1 MTTIKAQ
8 VIALIGPSGSG
19 KDYIYKKL
27 KRKMPWAN
35 FLISTTTRPIRQGE
49 VDGVDYHFVTNEQ
62 FDKLPIIAPSQFFVN
77 NSGIWKYGLS
87 LGDIRWD
94 TVNIGVFDP
103 TRVKQLMENKYLNV
117 KVYYIEASAK
127 SRLLRQLTREK
138 EPNVP
143 EIVRRYQCD
152 LDDFCVLP
160 FPHESCVNETRR
172 DAALIVKDIRS
183 SALASLGKG
192 SS

>member
-62 FDKLPIIAPSQFFVN
+62 FDKLPIIAPS
-77 NSGIWKYGLS
+77 
-87 LGDIRWD
+87 
-94 TVNIGVFDP
+94 
-103 TRVKQLMENKYLNV
+103 
-117 KVYYIEASAK
+117 
-127 SRLLRQLTREK
+127 
-138 EPNVP
+138 
-143 EIVRRYQCD
+143 
-152 LDDFCVLP
+152 
-160 FPHESCVNETRR
+160 
-172 DAALIVKDIRS
+172 
-183 SALASLGKG
+183 
-192 SS
+192 

>member
-103 TRVKQLMENKYLNV
+103 TRVK
-117 KVYYIEASAK
+117 
-127 SRLLRQLTREK
+127 
-138 EPNVP
+138 
-143 EIVRRYQCD
+143 
-152 LDDFCVLP
+152 
-160 FPHESCVNETRR
+160 
-172 DAALIVKDIRS
+172 
-183 SALASLGKG
+183 
-192 SS
+192 